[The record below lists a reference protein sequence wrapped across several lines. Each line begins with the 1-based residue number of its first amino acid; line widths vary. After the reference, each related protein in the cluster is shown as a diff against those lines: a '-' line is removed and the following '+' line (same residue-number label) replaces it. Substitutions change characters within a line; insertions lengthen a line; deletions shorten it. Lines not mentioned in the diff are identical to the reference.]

1 MGNLSAFPSAGITIE
16 LGCFTYAAAK
26 PHRNRSLAAKA
37 EAACFVYANARYVSI
52 PCCFVLGIHSI
63 HRGQRTL
70 FSFSSQLTKKTNR
83 AKPNGRDPMMG
94 TIQCL
99 SFRQNSESSW
109 FWGMGAE
116 SGRQLTSVLAQPNRT
131 KTCLWGRRMSRT
143 ALSTATPQGA
153 VVGLFAPI
161 FLHTDSE

>member
-1 MGNLSAFPSAGITIE
+1 MGNLSGFPSASITIE

-52 PCCFVLGIHSI
+52 PCCLVLGIHSI
-63 HRGQRTL
+63 YRGQRTL

-83 AKPNGRDPMMG
+83 AKPNGRDPIMG

-99 SFRQNSESSW
+99 SFVKTPKVVG
-109 FWGMGAE
+109 FGGGGAE

-131 KTCLWGRRMSRT
+131 KTCLWARRMSRT
-143 ALSTATPQGA
+143 ALSTATPQVA